1 MGAETE
7 VTETTEVVET
17 PAEIVVEPAPAEE
30 VKEPVDTNLEPKAEE
45 IIPEAKEKVKDE
57 PKLDPKP
64 KPKKENKVPE
74 PEKPKEVSGDS
85 GLAKELETV
94 KGELTSANA
103 QIKELGDVIDSIL
116 QEKLKTV
123 PEEFVALVPE
133 GTNVA
138 QLDWVTKAEEKGLFK
153 KKNPAIEIG
162 KNLDLGTTENSKP
175 KEKLT
180 AIQKMANQFGVTFK
194 K

>member
-17 PAEIVVEPAPAEE
+17 PAESVIEPAPAEE
-30 VKEPVDTNLEPKAEE
+30 VKEPVDTKPEPKAEE

-64 KPKKENKVPE
+64 KPKKEKKDPE
-74 PEKPKEVSGDS
+74 PEKPKEESGDS

-116 QEKLKTV
+116 QEKIKTV

-133 GTNVA
+133 GSNVA

-162 KNLDLGTTENSKP
+162 KNLDLGATENSKP